1 MMLQPDEV
9 RLGHMLEAAEI
20 RLLEV
25 LGEAA
30 KNVSAEL
37 RASLPGIAWREIA
50 GARDRLIH
58 GYFDVD
64 SEVVWSIVTQDL
76 PELVR
81 QLRDA
86 LSPDLTH

>member
-1 MMLQPDEV
+1 
-9 RLGHMLEAAEI
+9 MLEAAE
-20 RLLEV
+20 
-25 LGEAA
+25 
-30 KNVSAEL
+30 
-37 RASLPGIAWREIA
+37 
-50 GARDRLIH
+50 IH

-86 LSPDLTH
+86 LSPDQTL